1 MAYEIKNLAIANN
14 SGKQFW
20 IYFPDRLSS
29 RCDLPMWLDLPHAI
43 SIYARYFRA
52 RHGLNASRIA
62 VEKAQQLKEKGDVHG
77 HHVWNEVARE
87 IERLT
92 VTSSSSK
99 GAE

>member
-1 MAYEIKNLAIANN
+1 
-14 SGKQFW
+14 
-20 IYFPDRLSS
+20 
-29 RCDLPMWLDLPHAI
+29 MWLDLPHAI